1 MKSRRDHNHSLKTS
15 STNKN
20 NTFEPIKE
28 DNHEKIETDL
38 RSSQSIIDSIKEPIK
53 KLNSKSHHREKWR
66 KSKNGFPI
74 HVLPNLIQEL
84 ALEAN
89 QKHNFP
95 LEFSCS
101 SSLFALSIS
110 IGNIYHIKFKEG
122 FSQNASLYMVLISRA
137 GSIKSHPVK
146 LFVKPLIKLDKEAY
160 NNYSKEL
167 TKFELESSMSNSDK
181 KNNGIETISKPIFK
195 QTILNDYTIE
205 ALLKA
210 HRFNRKGIGLYI
222 DEFLNWINKFER
234 YNNSTQ
240 EQDFLTYWNG
250 DDFQV
255 NRVSEEPLRIDKT
268 FISVIGTTQ
277 SDLIRKAF
285 KNKISSG
292 LTDRILICEPIDL
305 KKEAW
310 NNLEVD
316 KSIFEEYENFIRTIA
331 KLEVTTEEYEV
342 KPIYLNFKHEA
353 FDASIEWNEEFSGK
367 ANNEFLDSIKQVYPK
382 FDLYFLRFCLILQV
396 GKYYAKETNT
406 LDIEMETVKDA
417 IDLVEYYKENAI
429 HFRKSII
436 NSDPIDSLPE
446 NKRQIFEGLPKYFE
460 TKDAVA
466 KAKHFD
472 LSERSVKQ
480 FLSDKIFFKRI
491 KHGHYEKM

>member
-15 STNKN
+15 STYKN

-28 DNHEKIETDL
+28 DNYEKIETDL
-38 RSSQSIIDSIKEPIK
+38 RSSQSIIDSIKEPIIGMC
-53 KLNSKSHHREKWR
+53 SKSHQREKWR
-66 KSKNGFPI
+66 TSRNGFPV
-74 HVLPNLIQEL
+74 HVLPNIIQEL
-84 ALEAN
+84 ALEAY

-95 LEFSCS
+95 LEFSCG
-101 SSLFALSIS
+101 SSLFTLSVA
-110 IGNIYHIKFKEG
+110 IGNSYHIKFKEG
-122 FSQNASLYMVLISRA
+122 FNQNASLYMVLISRA

-146 LFVKPLIKLDKEAY
+146 LFVKPLIKLDKEAF

-240 EQDFLTYWNG
+240 EQDFLTFWNG

-285 KNKISSG
+285 KNKINSG
-292 LTDRILICEPIDL
+292 LIDRILICEPKGL

-310 NNLEVD
+310 NKLQID
-316 KSIFEEYENFIRTIA
+316 KSIYNKYENFIRSIA
-331 KLEVTTEEYEV
+331 KIGDEE
-342 KPIYLNFKHEA
+342 KPIYLNFEEEA
-353 FDASIEWNEEFSGK
+353 FKASIAWNEEFSDK
-367 ANNEFLDSIKQVYPK
+367 ANNEYLGVIKQVYPK

-396 GKYYAKETNT
+396 GKYYANETDT
-406 LDIEMETVKDA
+406 LDIEIETVKDA

-429 HFRKSII
+429 QFRKSII

-446 NKRQIFEGLPKYFE
+446 NKRQIFEGLHKNFE

-466 KAKHFD
+466 IAKHFD

-480 FLSDKIFFKRI
+480 FLNNKVFFKRT